1 MVDLGALI
9 RAIENLRITLQM
21 LTEVLTELTKKL

>member
-1 MVDLGALI
+1 MVDLRALI
-9 RAIENLRITLQM
+9 RAIENLRVTLQM